1 MRLLSR
7 LLLILAFCLIAIA
20 LPSVPAQAECVPW
33 AIELSPESAPPAT
46 EVTVYG
52 HHFDA
57 GRPIDLYY
65 DGVLVSEGRET
76 DKNGEFYIAFIVPED
91 CTGHYWILA
100 RVGSSL
106 GIVEADRLFAVKP
119 GLTVSPGK
127 GPAGTIV
134 TVEGHGFAKNE
145 GAIELIYYL
154 NDTYETIERNIS
166 ANANGFWE
174 SSFQVPASTRGE
186 HKLDAQGAE
195 SSFYE
200 VQDAVFRVTA
210 EISINE
216 SSGIAGDTVTMTGS
230 KFAAYE
236 KGIMILFDGQAVVT
250 DIKANSEGEWEES
263 FQVPGMPSGTY
274 SITAEGELTSK
285 EEVGELSFEIQPE
298 FMLSQDQGHVGME
311 LTVTGRGFPADE
323 DIIILYDDNQ
333 VAIAETDDQGTFEA
347 SFSVPESRHGEHLV
361 IARLAGGTN
370 NTADLEINASAT
382 FTMES
387 DPPPIP
393 APISPADRSWLGFLS
408 EVAPTFEWSE
418 VSDESEVAYYRLQV
432 ATSADVTATGE
443 FVDPRV
449 SVTVLSETSY
459 TVTEPLPLGTYYWI
473 IQAVD
478 GAENESDWSANH
490 SFRVGFLPRWG
501 FIAVIVGA
509 VVLLI
514 ALIRALLKRRTIYYD
529 GW

>member
-7 LLLILAFCLIAIA
+7 LLFVLVFCLLAIA
-20 LPSVPAQAECVPW
+20 LPAAPAQAECVLW
-33 AIELSPESAPPAT
+33 AIELSPESAPPGT

-52 HHFDA
+52 HDFDE

-65 DGVLVSEGRET
+65 DGVLVSEGTET
-76 DKNGEFYIAFIVPED
+76 DNSGEFNITFIVPED
-91 CTGHYWILA
+91 CTGHYWVLA

-106 GIVEADRLFAVKP
+106 GIVEADTQFAVKP
-119 GLTVSPGK
+119 GLTVSPEK
-127 GPAGTIV
+127 GPQGTTV

-145 GAIELIYYL
+145 GGIELMYYL
-154 NDTYETIERNIS
+154 DGSYETIERNIV
-166 ANANGFWE
+166 ANAKGSWE
-174 SSFQVPASTRGE
+174 RSFQIPASTRGE

-195 SSFYE
+195 SRLHE
-200 VQDAVFRVTA
+200 VQDATFRVTA
-210 EISINE
+210 EMSIDK
-216 SSGIAGDTVTMTGS
+216 SSGIVGDTVTMIGS
-230 KFAAYE
+230 KFATYE
-236 KGIMILFDGQAVVT
+236 KGIMILFDDQAVVT

-263 FQVPGMPSGTY
+263 FQVPNLPSGTY

-285 EEVGELSFEIQPE
+285 EDVGELSFEIHPE

-333 VAIAETDDQGTFEA
+333 VAIAETDEQGTFEA
-347 SFSVPESRHGEHLV
+347 SFSVPESKHGEHLV
-361 IARLAGGTN
+361 RAKLTESSN

-393 APISPADRSWLGFLS
+393 EQISPADRSRLGFLS

-418 VSDESEVAYYRLQV
+418 VSDDSGVAYYRLQI
-432 ATSADVTATGE
+432 ATSADVTTSS
-443 FVDPRV
+443 VI
-449 SVTVLSETSY
+449 VTVTDLTDTSY
-459 TVTEPLPLGTYYWI
+459 TLEETEALPLGTYYWTV
-473 IQAVD
+473 QAVD
-478 GAENESDWSANH
+478 GAENESGWSANH
-490 SFRVGFLPRWG
+490 SFRVGFLPLWG
-501 FIAVIVGA
+501 FIGIIIAAVIIMA
-509 VVLLI
+509 LI
-514 ALIRALLKRRTIYYD
+514 IRALVVRRSIYYD